1 MLRLIAP
8 ALLLFFATVARGQCP
23 GCAPD
28 SSCTVSPAYPA
39 LCPLQ
44 PPDAT
49 AGVPY
54 QADLT
59 FWLPPTFTDPG
70 TGFTVDFEQMTITG
84 ITGVPFGLA
93 IETSD
98 PLGVYYPQQAQ
109 FGCARICGTALGAG
123 TYAITIDILAQVSL
137 NGIQV
142 SVPESFMVLLNVLP
156 GTGGNTGFSF
166 TPSTGCAPVT
176 VAYTALIDGSPDP
189 TTHSWDFGAGQ
200 TATGPTPPPVT
211 YDQPGTYTTTLA
223 TTIGGYT
230 LDAVTL
236 VSVNENWC
244 GDVEEPD
251 LPLVG
256 CTGSPDLYFVLTDGN
271 GQSMTGGTQD
281 DTDNATW
288 TGLGLALNDGPY
300 SIAFFDEDPVSQD
313 DALGTYNLPQNGAGT
328 YPFSIAGGT
337 VGSLVVT
344 ESVQQVF
351 HDTDVV
357 VVYGVPD
364 MTLSYSELTQTL
376 CLTDTTLVSV
386 VWYLDGDTLPG
397 SGLCIQALGA
407 GSYWATGVNGF
418 GCGGTSDTLVV
429 CPVIA
434 ITYDAGVLFTDN
446 GFSTYAWTYNGMV
459 LPNADGA
466 FVFSQGDGLYT
477 VTATTV
483 DGCTLE
489 ATYELITTG
498 VAEVAD
504 GARLRVFPVP
514 SDGRFTLLTTGLSR
528 GRGLL
533 RLLDLGGRAT
543 RQLPVELAPGEAV
556 ELDLRGTPAG
566 SYLLEVSDAA
576 GVRAVQRVVLR

>member
-1 MLRLIAP
+1 MPRLLP
-8 ALLLFFATVARGQCP
+8 FALLLLLAPIAYGQCP
-23 GCAPD
+23 GCTPD
-28 SSCTVSPAYPA
+28 SSCTVSPAYPS

-44 PPDAT
+44 PADAT

-59 FWLPPTFTDPG
+59 FWLPPSFTDPG

-84 ITGVPFGLA
+84 ISGVPFGLA

-142 SVPESFMVLLNVLP
+142 SVPESFAVLLNVLP
-156 GTGGNTGFSF
+156 GTGGNTGYSF
-166 TPSTGCAPVT
+166 TPSSGCAPVT
-176 VAYTALIDGSPDP
+176 VTYTALIDGSPDP
-189 TTHSWDFGAGQ
+189 TTHDWVFGNGQ
-200 TATGPTPPPVT
+200 TATGANPPPVT
-211 YDQPGTYTTTLA
+211 YDQPGTYTTTLT

-230 LDAVTL
+230 LDVATL
-236 VSVNENWC
+236 LGVNGNWC

-251 LPLVG
+251 LPLIG

-271 GQSMTGGTQD
+271 GQTVTGSTQD

-288 TGLGLALNDGPY
+288 NGLGLPLNDGPY

-313 DALGTYNLPQNGAGT
+313 DALGTYNLPLIGAGN

-337 VGSLVVT
+337 VGSLVVS

-357 VVYGVPD
+357 VVYGAPD
-364 MTLSYSELTQTL
+364 MSLSYSELTQTL
-376 CLTDTTLVSV
+376 CLTDTSLVNV
-386 VWYLDGDTLPG
+386 LWFLDGDTLPNT
-397 SGLCIQALGA
+397 GLCIQALGA
-407 GSYWATGVNGF
+407 GSYWASGVNGF
-418 GCGGTSDTLVV
+418 GCSGISDTLVV

-446 GFSTYAWTYNGMV
+446 GFATYAWTYNGTA

-466 FVFSQGDGLYT
+466 FVFSQGDGLYSVT
-477 VTATTV
+477 VTTA
-483 DGCTLE
+483 DGCTVE
-489 ATYELITTG
+489 ASYTLVTVGQQELTEG
-498 VAEVAD
+498 V
-504 GARLRVFPVP
+504 RLRVFPVP
-514 SDGRFTLLTTGLSR
+514 SDGRFTLLADGLR
-528 GRGLL
+528 AGRSTVH
-533 RLLDLGGRAT
+533 LLDLGGRT
-543 RQLPVELAPGEAV
+543 VRQLPVELVPGLPV
-556 ELDLRGTPAG
+556 DLDLRGTPAG
-566 SYLLEVSDAA
+566 SYLLVVSDPA
-576 GVRAVQRVVLR
+576 GVRAVQRVVVR